1 MPWYVYLAL
10 KQLFPSR
17 TRFSF
22 FTAISVFGVAVGVWL
37 LVAITG
43 VMGGFGEKYRKMIV
57 DTQGDAQVR
66 AYSLIQRVGEMRTK
80 LLAIPGVQAATPFA
94 HGIVMLEY
102 LNRPSFPAIQGI
114 DINSVEDVV
123 PLRGY
128 VNFGSL
134 DKLDDDTVI
143 LSVGLAREIGVGVGG
158 KVQVFSPL
166 SLERLKT
173 DEVMLP
179 TELEVVGV
187 FEIGHQQLDS
197 SVALVT
203 LRRMQD
209 LYGLGR
215 GVHGFNLKLKTGADT
230 IGTVREINQSLR
242 NESAV
247 AKTWMEANE
256 AFLFAL
262 RMEKMLVMLITAF
275 IVLVAS
281 FLVTSLLLISV
292 VRKTREI
299 GILGALGGR
308 PWQAAA
314 CYCLQGLV
322 VGVLGTALGLGAG
335 FLTLHNIDSVF
346 QFIGR
351 VSGNWENLVAIY
363 QFSEVPAFITA
374 GEVASIA
381 TFSIAM
387 ATAAGLIAAYRAA
400 KLKVVEALRS
410 E

>member
-10 KQLFPSR
+10 KQLFPSG

-66 AYSLIQRVGEMRTK
+66 AYTLIQRVGDLRTK
-80 LLAIPGVQAATPFA
+80 LLAVPGVKAATPFA
-94 HGIVMLEY
+94 QGIVMLEY

-123 PLRGY
+123 PLRSY
-128 VNFGSL
+128 VNFGNL
-134 DKLDDDTVI
+134 DRLDDDTVI
-143 LSVGLAREIGVGVGG
+143 LSAGLAREIGVGVGG
-158 KVQVFSPL
+158 KVQVYSPL

-179 TELEVVGV
+179 TELEVVGI

-197 SVALVT
+197 SLALVT

-215 GVHGFNLKLKTGADT
+215 GVHGFNLKLKPGADT
-230 IGTVREINQSLR
+230 IGTVREINRALR
-242 NESAV
+242 DESAV

-299 GILGALGGR
+299 GLLGALGGR

-314 CYCLQGLV
+314 CFCLQGLV
-322 VGVLGTALGLGAG
+322 VGVLGTALGLAAG
-335 FLTLHNIDSVF
+335 FLTLRNIDTVF
-346 QFIGR
+346 RFIGR

-381 TFSIAM
+381 AFAITM